1 MLTKYIQAAMKKAT
15 YEIMEDG
22 DFWGEIPGF
31 QGVWGTGKTL
41 EACRDHLQSVL
52 ESWLVLGLWLNH
64 TDMPVLGKL
73 SLIPRAPR
81 KLVTRS
87 SGATTDSPRNRKAS

>member
-1 MLTKYIQAAMKKAT
+1 MFTKYVEAAMARAH

-41 EACRDHLQSVL
+41 DGCRDHLQSVL

-64 TDMPVLGKL
+64 TDMPVLGRL
-73 SLIPRAPR
+73 SIIPRGPR
-81 KLVTRS
+81 KVAKRS
-87 SGATTDSPRNRKAS
+87 SGATTDAARNRKAS